1 MYKRQVGDGEGDFRM
16 ISVSEQGGQV
26 LSVTGS
32 RRVSSPQLNA
42 EQAQAAAEDFLE
54 QAGMNVT
61 QLLSS
66 SEDGG
71 LAAFTFAGSEN
82 GVVYP
87 ADAVSISIALDDG
100 SVCSYDATNYILN
113 HTERD
118 LGEPS
123 ISAEQAAEAL
133 PAELKA
139 ASPMLM
145 AALTEGG
152 GERLCYV
159 FPCEAE
165 DGSTVTVYVDA
176 KTGEQTKIEIGRT

>member
-1 MYKRQVGDGEGDFRM
+1 
-16 ISVSEQGGQV
+16 
-26 LSVTGS
+26 
-32 RRVSSPQLNA
+32 
-42 EQAQAAAEDFLE
+42 
-54 QAGMNVT
+54 MNVT

>member
-1 MYKRQVGDGEGDFRM
+1 MRVAFSALLAEGRPFLGTFIQSAAPEFVEAAGYAGFRFATVDLEHTYYGPEKTAEMVRAGEAADLC
-16 ISVSEQGGQV
+16 V
-26 LSVTGS
+26 LA
-32 RRVSSPQLNA
+32 RV
-42 EQAQAAAEDFLE
+42 
-54 QAGMNVT
+54 
-61 QLLSS
+61 
-66 SEDGG
+66 
-71 LAAFTFAGSEN
+71 
-82 GVVYP
+82 P
-87 ADAVSISIALDDG
+87 ALDAVWIKKCLDMGASGVIVPNVD
-100 SVCSYDATNYILN
+100 T
-113 HTERD
+113 
-118 LGEPS
+118 
-123 ISAEQAAEAL
+123 AEQAAEAL